1 MGDLGWNKIFFSI
14 LAAALII
21 LGLREVSSLAFS
33 DGHGHHGHGEEEEV
47 DLNTKYARQFAYV
60 IPVEGAA
67 DVPQEAPPEFDLA
80 TALASADPSAG
91 ERIMNGK
98 CASCHNWNEGGA
110 NGTGPALYGVMGQDI
125 AGVSGF
131 QYSGVLNEKEG
142 AWDYE
147 KMNAFLENP
156 SGWAPGT
163 KMTFAGLR
171 KGSDRANVLAFLET
185 ISPNAPAMPEPA
197 PEAPAEDEG
206 VEDAAAP
213 VEDKTV
219 EDAAVPAEET
229 PGDAEVGAETGL
241 EEAATPVT
249 PGEDDVTTNAE
260 SEAETDTVSPSE
272 VTGDLDSM
280 RVSGGTETE
289 NTEVELVPDDLATDP
304 QVLEEADSEL
314 EDAEEG

>member
-21 LGLREVSSLAFS
+21 LGLREISSLAFS
-33 DGHGHHGHGEEEEV
+33 DGHGHGEEEEV

-110 NGTGPALYGVMGQDI
+110 NGTGPALYGIMGQDI

-142 AWDYE
+142 DWNYE
-147 KMNAFLENP
+147 NMNAFLENP

-197 PEAPAEDEG
+197 PEAPAVDEG

-213 VEDKTV
+213 
-219 EDAAVPAEET
+219 AEET
-229 PGDAEVGAETGL
+229 PGDAEIGAETDL

-249 PGEDDVTTNAE
+249 PGEDDVTTKAE
-260 SEAETDTVSPSE
+260 AEAETDTVSPGE
-272 VTGDLDSM
+272 VTGDLDSIG
-280 RVSGGTETE
+280 VSGGTETE
-289 NTEVELVPDDLATDP
+289 NTEVELVPDDLATDLP
-304 QVLEEADSEL
+304 VLEEADSDL
-314 EDAEEG
+314 EGAEEG

>member
-206 VEDAAAP
+206 VEDAATP
-213 VEDKTV
+213 
-219 EDAAVPAEET
+219 AAET
-229 PGDAEVGAETGL
+229 TGDVEVGAETGL
-241 EEAATPVT
+241 EEAANPVT

-260 SEAETDTVSPSE
+260 SVAETETASPGE
-272 VTGDLDSM
+272 VTGDLDSQ
-280 RVSGGTETE
+280 RVSGGTETA

-304 QVLEEADSEL
+304 PVLEEADSDL
-314 EDAEEG
+314 EGAEEG

>member
-21 LGLREVSSLAFS
+21 LGLREISSLAFS

-60 IPVEGAA
+60 IPVEGA
-67 DVPQEAPPEFDLA
+67 
-80 TALASADPSAG
+80 
-91 ERIMNGK
+91 
-98 CASCHNWNEGGA
+98 
-110 NGTGPALYGVMGQDI
+110 NGTGPALYGIMGQDI

-142 AWDYE
+142 DWNYE
-147 KMNAFLENP
+147 NMNAFLENP
-156 SGWAPGT
+156 GGWAPGT

-197 PEAPAEDEG
+197 PEAPAVDEG

-213 VEDKTV
+213 
-219 EDAAVPAEET
+219 AEET
-229 PGDAEVGAETGL
+229 PGDAEIGAETGL
-241 EEAATPVT
+241 EEAATPVAPRPRT
-249 PGEDDVTTNAE
+249 QRWNWCPMTWRPICRFWKRPTAIWKGPRKAEAPPFSKTKAVTRSHPN
-260 SEAETDTVSPSE
+260 
-272 VTGDLDSM
+272 
-280 RVSGGTETE
+280 R
-289 NTEVELVPDDLATDP
+289 
-304 QVLEEADSEL
+304 
-314 EDAEEG
+314 